1 MEDTRGRE
9 KTPYQRKRER
19 DEEKRKDD
27 GSNMSDGERLKSNS
41 TLKSYVDKKDLTKED
56 FLTLQK
62 KINYSDQILIFR
74 QRSLKALQKSLEK
87 KNPKFFTSAEK
98 KAIKKLNQLKEAEVK
113 KVVDT
118 ARAFETSDA
127 APNNVR
133 RSARIRELQEKQSGK
148 GKPRVLRGYTIL

>member
-27 GSNMSDGERLKSNS
+27 ESNMSDGERLKSNS

-98 KAIKKLNQLKEAEVK
+98 KSHKKAKSTK
-113 KVVDT
+113 
-118 ARAFETSDA
+118 RG
-127 APNNVR
+127 
-133 RSARIRELQEKQSGK
+133 RSEKSGRHGTRIRNQ
-148 GKPRVLRGYTIL
+148 

>member
-1 MEDTRGRE
+1 
-9 KTPYQRKRER
+9 
-19 DEEKRKDD
+19 
-27 GSNMSDGERLKSNS
+27 MSDGERLKSNS

-74 QRSLKALQKSLEK
+74 QRSLKALQSPLKREIRI
-87 KNPKFFTSAEK
+87 FTSAEK
-98 KAIKKLNQLKEAEVK
+98 KAIKKPNQLKEAEVK

>member
-27 GSNMSDGERLKSNS
+27 ESNMSDGERLKANS

-74 QRSLKALQKSLEK
+74 QRSLKALQSPLKRKIRNFSLRRKKSH
-87 KNPKFFTSAEK
+87 K
-98 KAIKKLNQLKEAEVK
+98 KAKSTK
-113 KVVDT
+113 
-118 ARAFETSDA
+118 RG
-127 APNNVR
+127 
-133 RSARIRELQEKQSGK
+133 RSEKSGRHGTRIRNQ
-148 GKPRVLRGYTIL
+148 